1 MNFLLHHG
9 THLALDQHGHVDEHV
24 VQLTDAVFQLDDLS
38 VPGLDLVQGLLRHL
52 RVHFDL
58 RGRFTQVTTL
68 SSDGVIVIFSTT
80 LICLFFCLFLIF
92 SPYLLSSDFLYQ

>member
-1 MNFLLHHG
+1 MGCINFLLHHG

-68 SSDGVIVIFSTT
+68 SSN
-80 LICLFFCLFLIF
+80 
-92 SPYLLSSDFLYQ
+92 